1 MDHCAKRPKE
11 LHQEHT
17 ARRAVVHF
25 SLKLCVAQCPFSVEA
40 SLLQSLT
47 ARKIPHRHTVQD
59 SNILRCLMSFFFP
72 FSKEISHIQINSTCI
87 WPLIK
92 FMLHNNPAAMMLCT
106 LPSYSHPPKNIAVHV
121 EIADSGS
128 TNCNPGFI
136 VTEAL
141 QFVLSG
147 GCEARVP
154 LTFLMFVSIQEDKM
168 LPSSAVS
175 PTASQ
180 NLGAWHNASIINCYK
195 AFTTKAD
202 MCALEFYT
210 AFHINR
216 LCWNANESLHIL
228 ASESTLVNTYIHCL
242 KKGINTK
249 CINWQHFSL
258 LVWFEKIT

>member
-1 MDHCAKRPKE
+1 MNLPIHRFVKLSCVSAAENKWFIPVSIEVTGKFPITFNEGRDCRCGSLRMRVILNNKAVWIIVQRPKE

-17 ARRAVVHF
+17 ARCAVVHF
-25 SLKLCVAQCPFSVEA
+25 SLKLCVAQCPFSVEV

-59 SNILRCLMSFFFP
+59 SNILMRCLMSFFFP

-87 WPLIK
+87 LPLIK
-92 FMLHNNPAAMMLCT
+92 FMLHNNPAAVRLCT

-147 GCEARVP
+147 GCETCVP

-180 NLGAWHNASIINCYK
+180 NLGA
-195 AFTTKAD
+195 
-202 MCALEFYT
+202 
-210 AFHINR
+210 
-216 LCWNANESLHIL
+216 
-228 ASESTLVNTYIHCL
+228 
-242 KKGINTK
+242 
-249 CINWQHFSL
+249 
-258 LVWFEKIT
+258 